1 MGTRNRERRKVNK
14 KIKEQRRREY
24 AAGGSS
30 APPVPLA
37 ERVDALMG
45 AAIEAIHRRDE
56 ADLDRYAGQ
65 LAYHVGG
72 PDGQQIVNQRIENLL
87 DYGVENAWRRGWQP
101 ADVARIAERRRGPRH
116 ARLAVDAIAAQL
128 RQYAEATIDE
138 RWAAQLSTLDAT
150 IWWSRDDAY
159 VDAWGALEGLT
170 REEAIRCVAEVLEL
184 LTSLPALGAL
194 GPLPGAARRGALSP
208 DRAAGREADQR
219 MLDKV
224 RALLAK
230 AESTEFPEEAE
241 AYTAKAQELMAR
253 HSIDYA
259 LIAAQT
265 GNRDEPT
272 GCRVGVD
279 NPYDSAKALLL
290 QKVAEA
296 NRCRTVWAKEFGFA
310 TVLGFAAD
318 LDAVELLYTSLLV
331 QATAAMLHEG
341 PRRDRSGQSRTRS
354 FRQSF
359 LNSYAIRIGERLMT
373 ATTAATTA
381 AAEDLS
387 REAPAEDRDRLLPVL
402 AARDE
407 AVNEA
412 LDQMFPGLTSYAV
425 RINNQDG
432 WASGRAAADLASLHV
447 RKGVTI

>member
-1 MGTRNRERRKVNK
+1 VSTRNRERRKANK

-24 AAGGSS
+24 GAGESS
-30 APPVPLA
+30 VRRVPPA
-37 ERVDALMG
+37 ELVEALMG
-45 AAIEAIHRRDE
+45 AAIAAIRRDDE
-56 ADLDRYAGQ
+56 ADLDRQAGL

-72 PDGQQIVNQRIENLL
+72 PDGHQIVDQRMRDFL
-87 DYGVENAWRRGWQP
+87 DYGVADVWRRGWLP
-101 ADVARIAERRRGPRH
+101 ADVVRIAERRCGPRH
-116 ARLAVDAIAAQL
+116 ARMAIDAIAAQL

-138 RWAAQLSTLDAT
+138 RWTAQLSALEAT
-150 IWWSRDDAY
+150 VWWPRDDSY
-159 VDAWGALEGLT
+159 VDAWGGKEGLT
-170 REEAIRCVAEVLEL
+170 REEAIRCVAEL
-184 LTSLPALGAL
+184 LNLLASLPALAIL
-194 GPLPGAARRGALSP
+194 GPLPGTARRGALSP
-208 DRAAGREADQR
+208 DRVAGREADQR

-259 LIAAQT
+259 LIAAQS

-296 NRCRTVWAKEFGFA
+296 NRCRAVWAKEFGFA

-373 ATTAATTA
+373 ATEAATTA

-387 REAPAEDRDRLLPVL
+387 QSATAEDRDRLLPVL
-402 AARDE
+402 AARDG
-407 AVNEA
+407 AVQDAVDE
-412 LDQMFPGLTSYAV
+412 MFPGLTSYAV